1 MSGCLGI
8 ARRSGAQHHAGMRRV
23 GAAVRIQANY
33 RPTGCA
39 TALADTSDDQRG
51 HVVEV
56 VRRDRSVQDADRC
69 FRQGLWLSGPSHH
82 KTPDEYVFSFQHDL
96 GPRKVKD
103 PATFSCVEAEAD
115 AALLGPL
122 GLGKTHLAVA
132 PAVAACRAGH
142 SICFTMIDDMAEA
155 SKPRRLPDG
164 CSTRST
170 PPCGTVSLSLT
181 RWATSP
187 WNAPGHLKRYEKG
200 SIIRT
205 SIKTFSE
212 WDQAFD
218 DEVLA
223 TAFLDRLLHHCE
235 VMSTHGA
242 RYRLMAIEQE
252 TGVA

>member
-1 MSGCLGI
+1 M
-8 ARRSGAQHHAGMRRV
+8 
-23 GAAVRIQANY
+23 
-33 RPTGCA
+33 
-39 TALADTSDDQRG
+39 AD
-51 HVVEV
+51 VVEV

-96 GPRKVKD
+96 GPREVKD
-103 PATFSCVEAEAD
+103 PATLSCVEAEAD

-122 GLGKTHLAVA
+122 GLGKTHPAVA
-132 PAVAACRAGH
+132 PAVAACRAGAPG
-142 SICFTMIDDMAEA
+142 T
-155 SKPRRLPDG
+155 RRG
-164 CSTRST
+164 G
-170 PPCGTVSLSLT
+170 PCL
-181 RWATSP
+181 
-187 WNAPGHLKRYEKG
+187 PGHLKRYEKG

-223 TAFLDRLLHHCE
+223 TAVLDRLLHHCE
-235 VMSTHGA
+235 VMSTHGP
-242 RYRLMAIEQE
+242 RSRLMAIEQE